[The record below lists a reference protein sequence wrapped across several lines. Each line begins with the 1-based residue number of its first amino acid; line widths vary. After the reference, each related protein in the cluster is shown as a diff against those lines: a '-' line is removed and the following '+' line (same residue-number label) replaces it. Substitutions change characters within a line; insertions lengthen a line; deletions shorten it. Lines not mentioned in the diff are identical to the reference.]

1 MNFIELNAKEY
12 SEFIKTNP
20 LNNFL
25 QSPKMDLVA
34 NQKGQNV
41 YYVGIK
47 KDKKILCG
55 ARLIAINNRFNK
67 KIFYSPRGLIIDY
80 NDKKLLEKFTQEL
93 KKYIKKKN
101 GYILHIDPN
110 ILYKQRDINGNLVE
124 HGFDNSNVIKTLKS
138 LGYKHLGFTKGFDT
152 SKQVRWQFAIDLKGK
167 SEEEIFRNMKPNTR
181 NLISKAQKLGI
192 EVKEMQYEELEE
204 FKKITS
210 ETSQRRNFCDKSL
223 EYYQTMYKEFVKEK
237 EAKFLIATLDIEKTI
252 EKHIKEKEK
261 TVDLLAKLKKCGI
274 ESKSSKTKE
283 KILTDKIQTYNK
295 RITELIK
302 IKKTDGKKINLSAAM
317 FMTYGKEVIYS
328 FSGNI
333 AKYMNFNAQYLIQW
347 EMIKYA
353 IKNNFSKYNFYGIT
367 GIFDKNDPDY
377 GVYEFKKGFNG
388 QVEEYIGD
396 FELPISSYY
405 SVNKFI
411 KKIKKVYQ

>member
-1 MNFIELNAKEY
+1 MDFTELSANEY
-12 SEFIKTNP
+12 NQFIKTNP

-25 QSPKMDLVA
+25 QSPKMDLIA
-34 NQKGQNV
+34 NQKGQAV

-55 ARLIAINNRFNK
+55 ARLIVTNNRFNK
-67 KIFYSPRGLIIDY
+67 KTFYSPRGLIIDY

-124 HGFDNSNVIKTLKS
+124 NGFDNSNVIKNLKS
-138 LGYKHLGFTKGFDT
+138 LGYKHLGFSKGFDT

-223 EYYQTMYKEFVKEK
+223 EYYQTMYKQFVKEK
-237 EAKFLIATLDIEKTI
+237 EAKFLIATLDVEKCIEKY
-252 EKHIKEKEK
+252 IKEKE
-261 TVDLLAKLKKCGI
+261 DAQELLDKLKQCGI

-283 KILTDKIQTYNK
+283 KILTENIEIYSKQ
-295 RITELIK
+295 ITELIK
-302 IKKTDGKKINLSAAM
+302 IKKTRWRKNKSICRNVYDIWKRSNIFFQWKYRKI
-317 FMTYGKEVIYS
+317 
-328 FSGNI
+328 
-333 AKYMNFNAQYLIQW
+333 
-347 EMIKYA
+347 
-353 IKNNFSKYNFYGIT
+353 
-367 GIFDKNDPDY
+367 
-377 GVYEFKKGFNG
+377 YE
-388 QVEEYIGD
+388 I
-396 FELPISSYY
+396 
-405 SVNKFI
+405 
-411 KKIKKVYQ
+411 